1 MPLAG
6 ISDSKRREV
15 AESTRQEMEALGR
28 RMRDLIAAQPPLDLL
43 GYIYGQRLLMCL
55 PKSDTSTA
63 PEAEDHPS
71 DTLVDDTQLVLE
83 YLHATLASTPPSERS
98 SLDEAACAELLELVT
113 KLKAAALF
121 HAMATSA
128 GTEDGAFGRGTADV
142 EFQAKTTWVNLR
154 GNRYQVLEGEFY
166 RYVLAPHD
174 ALLRE
179 EYGMGAADVAAG
191 FQSLANAIRTGQS
204 EAFEALAKQIDEVR
218 TLAQD
223 RGEPFKQTTTTW
235 AESHPEQVKAAARGV
250 EDMLR
255 GGICNVSWHTQLP
268 PALLADLAYER
279 GEETEFFA
287 EGPYSGTPYRTLP
300 ARKKPL
306 VKIGNDYYGV
316 DTCLTR
322 DASYRALLWNL
333 LRRRPAYAQPFKAG
347 QKEMSESAIPNIFSE
362 QLKGTTV
369 YREVYYR
376 DVHSREWVENDTL
389 ILIDDLLLLVE
400 AKAGAAA
407 TIASPAT
414 DFDRHARAIKDLV
427 LKAYQQCKRFFD
439 YLASADEVPIFQR
452 VDGKYVPTGKVRRAH
467 YRVLIPIGL
476 MVESFSP
483 VSTMCKELPGIVPLL
498 GQYPFLCLSIDDLFV
513 LNRLLPTL
521 GQLSHYF
528 EVRQVLAGMKS
539 VRLFDEIDHL
549 GAYITK
555 NRFDRDIEEQRDKD
569 KDKPS
574 LIVWDGMSKPVD
586 DYFALPDW
594 ESQPKPKQECPAELE
609 RLLEALDRTRM
620 QGWLAAE
627 SHLRN
632 YGAKGRLDI
641 ASALEK
647 LRASLAQYP
656 NRYFSLTGEEALF
669 IWLQSP
675 GKTVDLA
682 AARDKATAGML
693 ATRATRMIAIAVVAS
708 PADGY
713 LSAQLVDAALPK
725 ERTAEN
731 AHIYKD
737 AERMRARVTRIE
749 ASEDKKNAAPA
760 RLGRNEPC
768 WCGSGIK
775 FKKCHGRQP

>member
-6 ISDSKRREV
+6 MSEAKRLEV
-15 AESTRQEMEALGR
+15 AESTRLEMEAIAR
-28 RMRDLIAAQPPLDLL
+28 RMRELIAAQPPLDLL
-43 GYIYGQRLLMCL
+43 GYIYAQRLLMSL
-55 PKSDTSTA
+55 PKSEASAA
-63 PEAEDHPS
+63 PATEDNPS

-83 YLHATLASTPPSERS
+83 YVHATLASAPQSENS
-98 SLDEAACAELLELVT
+98 SFDEAACAELFELVT

-128 GTEDGAFGRGTADV
+128 GTEGGAFGPDTADV
-142 EFQAKTTWVNLR
+142 EFQAKSTWVNLR

-179 EYGMGAADVAAG
+179 EYGMGAADIAAG

-204 EAFEALAKQIDEVR
+204 EAFEALAKQIDEVQ
-218 TLAQD
+218 TLAQG
-223 RGEPFKQTTTTW
+223 RGKPFEQATATW
-235 AESHPEQVKAAARGV
+235 AEGHPEHAKAAARGV
-250 EDMLR
+250 DDMLR
-255 GGICNVSWHTQLP
+255 GGICNVSRHTQLP

-279 GEETEFFA
+279 GEETVFFA
-287 EGPYSGTPYRTLP
+287 EGPYSGTPFRTLP

-306 VKIGNDYYGV
+306 VKIDSDYYGA

-333 LRRRPAYAQPFKAG
+333 LRRRSEYAEPFKAG
-347 QKEMSESAIPNIFSE
+347 QKDMSESAFPNIFSE
-362 QLKGTTV
+362 QLKGATV

-376 DVHSREWVENDTL
+376 DVQSREWVENDTL
-389 ILIDDLLLLVE
+389 IVIDDLLLLVE

-439 YLASADEVPIFQR
+439 YLASADDVPIFKR
-452 VDGKYVPTGKVRRAH
+452 VDGRYVLAGHLRRAH

-476 MVESFSP
+476 TVESFSP

-513 LNRLLPTL
+513 LNRFLPTL
-521 GQLSHYF
+521 GQLAHYL
-528 EVRQVLAGMKS
+528 EVRQVLAGMKG

-555 NRFDRDIEEQRDKD
+555 NRFDQDIEEQRAKD
-569 KDKPS
+569 GDKPS

-586 DYFALPDW
+586 DYFSQPDW
-594 ESQPKPKQECPAELE
+594 ESQPIPRQECPAELE
-609 RLLEALDRTRM
+609 RLLDALNRTRM
-620 QGWLAAE
+620 PGWLAAE
-627 SHLRN
+627 SHIRN

-647 LRASLAQYP
+647 LRTSLAQHR

-669 IWLQSP
+669 IWLQP
-675 GKTVDLA
+675 PEKPMDLA
-682 AARDKATAGML
+682 AARDKAAAAML
-693 ATRATRMIAIAVVAS
+693 ATRATRMIAVAVVAS
-708 PADGY
+708 RSDGY
-713 LSAQLVDAALPK
+713 VSAQALDVPLPK

-731 AHIYKD
+731 AHIYDD
-737 AERMRARVTRIE
+737 AERMRIRVSRMD
-749 ASEDKKNAAPA
+749 ASGDKKSATPP
-760 RLGRNEPC
+760 RPGRNEPC

>member
-6 ISDSKRREV
+6 MSDSKRLEV
-15 AESTRQEMEALGR
+15 AESTRQEMDALAR
-28 RMRDLIAAQPPLDLL
+28 RMRELIAAQPPLDLL
-43 GYIYGQRLLMCL
+43 GYIYGQCLLMSL
-55 PKSDTSTA
+55 PKSEASVA

-83 YLHATLASTPPSERS
+83 YLHATLASTPPSEHS
-98 SLDEAACAELLELVT
+98 SLDEAACAELSELVT
-113 KLKAAALF
+113 KLKGAALF

-128 GTEDGAFGRGTADV
+128 GTEDGAFGPDTADV
-142 EFQAKTTWVNLR
+142 EFQAKSTWVNLR

-179 EYGMGAADVAAG
+179 EYGMGAADIAAG

-204 EAFEALAKQIDEVR
+204 EAFEVLAQQIDEVQ

-223 RGEPFKQTTTTW
+223 RGESFEQATATW
-235 AESHPEQVKAAARGV
+235 AEGHPEHVKAAARGV
-250 EDMLR
+250 DDMLR
-255 GGICNVSWHTQLP
+255 GGICNVSRHTQLP

-287 EGPYSGTPYRTLP
+287 EGRYSGTPYRTLP

-306 VKIGNDYYGV
+306 IKIDSDYYGV

-333 LRRRPAYAQPFKAG
+333 LRRRPEYAEPFKAG
-347 QKEMSESAIPNIFSE
+347 QKEMSESAFPNIFAE
-362 QLKGTTV
+362 QLKGATV

-376 DVHSREWVENDTL
+376 DVYSKEWVENDTL
-389 ILIDDLLLLVE
+389 IVIDDLLLLVE

-414 DFDRHARAIKDLV
+414 DFDRHVRAIKDLV

-439 YLASADEVPIFQR
+439 YLASADEVPIFKR
-452 VDGKYVPTGKVRRAH
+452 VDGKYVPAGQVRRAQF
-467 YRVLIPIGL
+467 RVLIPIGL
-476 MVESFSP
+476 TVESFSP

-498 GQYPFLCLSIDDLFV
+498 GQHPFLCQSIDDLFV
-513 LNRLLPTL
+513 LNRFLPTL
-521 GQLSHYF
+521 GQLAHYL
-528 EVRQVLAGMKS
+528 EVRQVLAGMKG

-549 GAYITK
+549 GAYIKK
-555 NRFDRDIEEQRDKD
+555 NRFDRDIEEQRVKD

-594 ESQPKPKQECPAELE
+594 ESQPIPKQECPAELE
-609 RLLEALDRTRM
+609 RLLCALDRTRM
-620 QGWLAAE
+620 PGWLATE
-627 SHLRN
+627 SHIRN

-647 LRASLAQYP
+647 LRASLAQHP
-656 NRYFSLTGEEALF
+656 NRYFSMTGEEALF
-669 IWLQSP
+669 IWLQTP
-675 GKTVDLA
+675 QKPMDVE
-682 AARDKATAGML
+682 AARDKAAAAML
-693 ATRATRMIAIAVVAS
+693 ATRATRIIAIAVVAGPS
-708 PADGY
+708 DGY
-713 LSAQLVDAALPK
+713 LSAQWIEVAPPK

-731 AHIYKD
+731 AHIYED

-749 ASEDKKNAAPA
+749 ASEDKKSAAPP

>member
-6 ISDSKRREV
+6 ISDSRRLEV
-15 AESTRQEMEALGR
+15 AKSTRQEMEALAR

-43 GYIYGQRLLMCL
+43 GYIYGQRLLMSL

-98 SLDEAACAELLELVT
+98 SLDEAACAELFELVT

-128 GTEDGAFGRGTADV
+128 GTEDGAFGPGTADV
-142 EFQAKTTWVNLR
+142 EFQAKSTWVNLR

-174 ALLRE
+174 ARLRE
-179 EYGMGAADVAAG
+179 EYGIGAADIAAG

-204 EAFEALAKQIDEVR
+204 EAFEVLAKQINDVQ
-218 TLAQD
+218 TLAQG
-223 RGEPFKQTTTTW
+223 RGESFEQATANW
-235 AESHPEQVKAAARGV
+235 AESHPELVQTAAQGV
-250 EDMLR
+250 DDMLR
-255 GGICNVSWHTQLP
+255 GGICNVSRHTQLP
-268 PALLADLAYER
+268 AALLADLAYER

-287 EGPYSGTPYRTLP
+287 EGSYSGTPFRTLP

-306 VKIGNDYYGV
+306 VKIDGDYYGV

-322 DASYRALLWNL
+322 DASYRALLFNL
-333 LRRRPAYAQPFKAG
+333 LRRRPEYAEPFKAG
-347 QKEMSESAIPNIFSE
+347 QKDMSESAFPNILSE
-362 QLKGTTV
+362 QLKGATV

-376 DVHSREWVENDTL
+376 DVQSREWVENDTL

-414 DFDRHARAIKDLV
+414 DFDRHTRAIKDLV

-439 YLASADEVPIFQR
+439 YLASADEVPMFKR
-452 VDGKYVPTGKVRRAH
+452 VDGKYVPVGQVRLAQFRA
-467 YRVLIPIGL
+467 LIPIGL
-476 MVESFSP
+476 TVESFSP

-513 LNRLLPTL
+513 LKRFLPTL
-521 GQLSHYF
+521 GQLAHYL
-528 EVRQVLAGMKS
+528 EVRQVLAGMRG

-555 NRFDRDIEEQRDKD
+555 NRFDQDIEEQRLKD
-569 KDKPS
+569 KDRPS

-586 DYFALPDW
+586 DYFALQDW
-594 ESQPKPKQECPAELE
+594 ESQPTPKQECPAELE

-620 QGWLAAE
+620 PGWLAVE

-647 LRASLAQYP
+647 LRASLAQHP
-656 NRYFSLTGEEALF
+656 TRYFSLTGEEALF
-669 IWLQSP
+669 ILLQSP
-675 GKTVDLA
+675 EKPLA
-682 AARDKATAGML
+682 AAAVQDKAAAAML
-693 ATRATRMIAIAVVAS
+693 ATRATRMIAVAVVAS
-708 PADGY
+708 PSNGY
-713 LSAQLVDAALPK
+713 LSAQRVEVALP
-725 ERTAEN
+725 EESAAEN
-731 AHIYKD
+731 SHIYED
-737 AERMRARVTRIE
+737 AERMRSRISRIE
-749 ASEDKKNAAPA
+749 ASEDKKSTAPP

-775 FKKCHGRQP
+775 FKKCHG

>member
-6 ISDSKRREV
+6 MSDSERLRV
-15 AESTRQEMEALGR
+15 AESTREEMEALSR
-28 RMRDLIAAQPPLDLL
+28 RMRQLIAAQPPLDLL
-43 GYIYGQRLLMCL
+43 GFIYGQRLLMSL
-55 PKSDTSTA
+55 PKSESSAA
-63 PEAEDHPS
+63 PETEDPPS
-71 DTLVDDTQLVLE
+71 DTLVDDTQFALE
-83 YLHATLASTPPSERS
+83 YLHATLVSSPPSEPS
-98 SLDEAACAELLELVT
+98 SLDDAACAELLELVT

-128 GTEDGAFGRGTADV
+128 GTEDGAFGPDTADV
-142 EFQAKTTWVNLR
+142 EFQAKSTWVNLR

-179 EYGMGAADVAAG
+179 EYGMGAADIAEG

-204 EAFEALAKQIDEVR
+204 EAFEALSKQIEEVQ
-218 TLAQD
+218 TLAQS
-223 RGEPFKQTTTTW
+223 RGEPFEQTTATW
-235 AESHPEQVKAAARGV
+235 AEGHPEHVTAAARGV

-255 GGICNVSWHTQLP
+255 GGICNVSRHTQLP
-268 PALLADLAYER
+268 PTLLADLAYER
-279 GEETEFFA
+279 GEEREFFA

-306 VKIGNDYYGV
+306 VKIGGDYYGV

-333 LRRRPAYAQPFKAG
+333 LRRRPAYAEPFKAG
-347 QKEMSESAIPNIFSE
+347 QKEMSESAFPNIFSE
-362 QLKGTTV
+362 QLKGATV

-376 DVHSREWVENDTL
+376 DVQSREWVENDTL

-439 YLASADEVPIFQR
+439 YLASADEVPIFKR
-452 VDGKYVPTGKVRRAH
+452 VDGKYVPAGQVRRAQF
-467 YRVLIPIGL
+467 RVLIPIGL
-476 MVESFSP
+476 TVESFSP
-483 VSTMCKELPGIVPLL
+483 VSTMCKELPGVAPLL

-513 LNRLLPTL
+513 LNRLLPTM
-521 GQLSHYF
+521 GQLAHYL
-528 EVRQVLAGMKS
+528 EVRQVLAGMKG

-555 NRFDRDIEEQRDKD
+555 NRFDQDIEEQRAKD
-569 KDKPS
+569 KDRPS

-609 RLLEALDRTRM
+609 RLLEALDRTRLP
-620 QGWLAAE
+620 GWLEAE

-641 ASALEK
+641 ATALEK

-656 NRYFSLTGEEALF
+656 NRFFSMAGEGALF
-669 IWLQSP
+669 IWIQIL
-675 GKTVDLA
+675 GKQVDLA
-682 AARDKATAGML
+682 AARDKAAAAML
-693 ATRATRMIAIAVVAS
+693 AMRATRMIAIAVVAS
-708 PADGY
+708 PSDGY
-713 LSAQLVDAALPK
+713 LSAQLVKVALPK
-725 ERTAEN
+725 QRTAEN
-731 AHIYKD
+731 AHIYED
-737 AERMRARVTRIE
+737 AERIRIRVSRIE
-749 ASEDKKNAAPA
+749 ASEEKKSADPP
-760 RLGRNEPC
+760 RPGRNEPC
-768 WCGSGIK
+768 WCGSGTK